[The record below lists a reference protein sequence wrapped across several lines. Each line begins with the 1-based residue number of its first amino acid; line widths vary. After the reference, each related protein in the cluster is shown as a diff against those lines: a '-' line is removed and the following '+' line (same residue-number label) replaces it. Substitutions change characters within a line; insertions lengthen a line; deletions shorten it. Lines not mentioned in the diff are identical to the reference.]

1 MIIVRA
7 KHLGF
12 CYGVKR
18 SISLACAD
26 KGGRRVYTYGK
37 LIHNA
42 RIVSELEAKGIRA
55 VDDVR
60 EAEPGSVLVI
70 RSHGAPAEEVAR
82 AEKLGL
88 EVVDATCP
96 FVRRTRDIVAD
107 MYAKGYR
114 IAIFG
119 KKDHPE
125 VVGINSLCKYEAVVI
140 EDESAIPDSLLCG
153 EKVCLVAQTTASA
166 KKFAN
171 IAEKFAKE
179 GLKTVEIFDTICYTT
194 QERQREAEEL
204 SRVCDKVLVIGDE
217 RSSNTLKLKEICEK
231 QCSAFLIGSAEDLT
245 GIKFNAD
252 DKIGIVAGASAPEES
267 ITEVIRYM
275 DNNFTVAT
283 NEEFLQAVDADGTS
297 GKLSS
302 GKIMKVKVISAD
314 EKGITVAFNSKVDG
328 FISAEE
334 ATLDGTYDPADYPA
348 DMELEVKLLA
358 SRTEDGVY
366 RFSKKA
372 VDEIKEGDKVVDTIR
387 DGQEFELKVDRAVER
402 DVAKKKGGGLLGKL
416 GTYTVFI
423 PASQIKERYV
433 SDLKPYVGKTLRLER
448 LEINDEKKRIV
459 ASQKVILERERK
471 EREEI
476 FWTNVVPGV
485 IVNGKVKSISKFGAF
500 VSVDGY
506 DCLVHISDVSWVKFK
521 SIEDVLKVGKK
532 YDFVVLKADREK
544 GKVSLGY
551 KQLQKHPF
559 DVAIEN
565 HPVGSTFTGKITSIM
580 PFGAFVEV
588 EPGVEGLVHVSE
600 ASNTYVKNINDIY
613 KVGDEIEVKVLAVDS
628 EAKKITLS
636 AKACMPELA
645 PEERAPKADRKDS
658 KPRAPRK
665 REQERETG
673 EAEWSEDAGN
683 NPFAD
688 LLKDLEVKK

>member
-1 MIIVRA
+1 MKIYKA
-7 KHLGF
+7 HHLGF

-18 SISLACAD
+18 SISLANRD
-26 KGGRRVYTYGK
+26 YGKKVYTYGK
-37 LIHNA
+37 LIHNSRMVA
-42 RIVSELEAKGIRA
+42 ALEKMGIHA
-55 VDDVR
+55 INDMS
-60 EAEPGSVLVI
+60 EAEPGSVVI
-70 RSHGAPAEEVAR
+70 LRSHGAPVEEI
-82 AEKLGL
+82 EKAKNTGL
-88 EVVDATCP
+88 EIVDATCP
-96 FVRRTRDIVAD
+96 FVMRTRKIVEEKYAD
-107 MYAKGYR
+107 GYK
-114 IAIFG
+114 IVIFG
-119 KKDHPE
+119 KAEHPE
-125 VVGINSLCKYEAVVI
+125 VIGINSICKYTATVI
-140 EDESAIPDSLLCG
+140 SDENEILDSLLQH
-153 EKVCLVAQTTASA
+153 EKLCLVSQTTASA

-171 IAEKFAKE
+171 IAEKFAKHR
-179 GLKTVEIFDTICYTT
+179 LKTVEIFDTICYTT
-194 QERQREAEEL
+194 QERQREAEAIA
-204 SRVCDKVLVIGDE
+204 RFCDKVLVIGDAE
-217 RSSNTLKLKEICEK
+217 SSNTLKLKEICGRF
-231 QCSAFLIGSAEDLT
+231 CSAFLIGSAEDLT
-245 GIKFNAD
+245 RIKFNAD
-252 DKIGIVAGASAPEES
+252 DKIGIVAGASAPDES
-267 ITEVIRYM
+267 ITEVLQYM
-275 DNNFTVAT
+275 DNNFTEAT
-283 NEEFLQAVDADGTS
+283 NEEFLQAVGADETS
-297 GKLSS
+297 GKKLSS

-314 EKGITVAFNSKVDG
+314 EKGITIAFNSKVDG

-334 ATLDGTYDPADYPA
+334 ATLDGTYDPANFPA
-348 DMELEVKLLA
+348 DMELEVKLLGN
-358 SRTEDGVY
+358 RTEDGVY

-372 VDEIKEGDKVVDTIR
+372 VDEVKEGDKIVDTIR
-387 DGQEFELKVDRAVER
+387 NGEEFELKVDRAVER

-433 SDLKPYVGKTLRLER
+433 SDIKPYIGKTLRLVS

-459 ASQKVILERERK
+459 ASQKVIIERERK

-476 FWTNVVPGV
+476 FWANVVPGV

-506 DCLVHISDVSWVKFK
+506 DCLVHISDISWVKFK

-559 DVAIEN
+559 DIAIEN
-565 HPVGSTFTGKITSIM
+565 HPVGSVFTGKITSIM

-628 EAKKITLS
+628 DAKKFTLS

-645 PEERAPKADRKDS
+645 PEEKPSKPEKKDA
-658 KPRAPRK
+658 KPRAPKK
-665 REQERETG
+665 REAEKDTA
-673 EAEWSEDAGN
+673 EAEWSEDSGN

>member
-1 MIIVRA
+1 MKIYKA
-7 KHLGF
+7 HHLGF

-18 SISLACAD
+18 SISLANRD
-26 KGGRRVYTYGK
+26 YGKKVYTYGK
-37 LIHNA
+37 LIHNSRMVA
-42 RIVSELEAKGIRA
+42 ALEKMGIHA
-55 VDDVR
+55 INDMS
-60 EAEPGSVLVI
+60 EAEPGSVVI
-70 RSHGAPAEEVAR
+70 LRSHGAPVEEI
-82 AEKLGL
+82 EKAKNTGL
-88 EVVDATCP
+88 EIVDATCP
-96 FVRRTRDIVAD
+96 FVMRTRKIVEEKYAD
-107 MYAKGYR
+107 GYK
-114 IAIFG
+114 IVIFG
-119 KKDHPE
+119 KAEHPE
-125 VVGINSLCKYEAVVI
+125 VIGINSICKYTATVI
-140 EDESAIPDSLLCG
+140 SDENEILDSLLQH
-153 EKVCLVAQTTASA
+153 EKLCLVSQTTASA

-171 IAEKFAKE
+171 IAEKFAKHR
-179 GLKTVEIFDTICYTT
+179 LKTVEIFDTICYTT
-194 QERQREAEEL
+194 QERQREAEAIA
-204 SRVCDKVLVIGDE
+204 RFCDKVLVIGDAE
-217 RSSNTLKLKEICEK
+217 SSNTLKLKEICGR
-231 QCSAFLIGSAEDLT
+231 L
-245 GIKFNAD
+245 IKFNAD
-252 DKIGIVAGASAPEES
+252 DKIGIVAGASAPDES
-267 ITEVIRYM
+267 ITEVLQYM
-275 DNNFTVAT
+275 DNNFTEAT
-283 NEEFLQAVDADGTS
+283 NEEFLQAVGADETS
-297 GKLSS
+297 GKKLSS

-314 EKGITVAFNSKVDG
+314 EKGITIAFNSKVDG

-334 ATLDGTYDPADYPA
+334 ATLDGTYDPANFPA
-348 DMELEVKLLA
+348 DMELEVKLLGN
-358 SRTEDGVY
+358 RTEDGVY

-372 VDEIKEGDKVVDTIR
+372 VDEVKEGDKIVDTIR
-387 DGQEFELKVDRAVER
+387 NGEEFELKVDRAVER

-433 SDLKPYVGKTLRLER
+433 SDIKPYIGKTLRLVS

-459 ASQKVILERERK
+459 ASQKVIIERERK

-476 FWTNVVPGV
+476 FWANVVPGV

-506 DCLVHISDVSWVKFK
+506 DCLVHISDISWVKFK

-559 DVAIEN
+559 DIAIEN
-565 HPVGSTFTGKITSIM
+565 HPVGSVFTGKITSIM

-628 EAKKITLS
+628 DAKKFTLS

-645 PEERAPKADRKDS
+645 PEEKPSKPEKKDA
-658 KPRAPRK
+658 KPRAPKK
-665 REQERETG
+665 REAEKDTA
-673 EAEWSEDAGN
+673 EAEWSEDSGN

>member
-433 SDLKPYVGKTLRLER
+433 SDLNPYVGKTLRLER

>member
-231 QCSAFLIGSAEDLT
+231 QCNAFLIGSAEDLT

>member
-1 MIIVRA
+1 MDILRA

-18 SISLACAD
+18 SISLAGED
-26 KGGRRVYTYGK
+26 YGDRRVYTYGK
-37 LIHNA
+37 LIHNSH
-42 RIVSELEAKGIRA
+42 IVGSLESKGIHA
-55 VDDVR
+55 VGDVG

-70 RSHGAPAEEVAR
+70 RSHGAPVEEIERAR
-82 AEKLGL
+82 SLGL

-96 FVRRTRDIVAD
+96 FVKRTRGIVAD
-107 MYAKGYR
+107 MHAKGYA

-125 VVGINSLCKYEAVVI
+125 VVGINSVCGYTATVI
-140 EDESAIPDSLLCG
+140 NDENEIPDSLLRT
-153 EKVCLVAQTTASA
+153 EKLCLVAQTTASA

-171 IAEKFAKE
+171 IADKFAKE
-179 GLKTVEIFDTICYTT
+179 GLKTVEIFDSICYTT

-204 SRVCDKVLVIGDE
+204 SRVCDKVLVIGDAE
-217 RSSNTLKLKEICEK
+217 SSNTLKLKEICAK
-231 QCSAFLIGSAEDLT
+231 HCTAFLIGSAEDLT
-245 GIKFNAD
+245 AIKFNAD

-283 NEEFLQAVDADGTS
+283 NEEFLQAVDADETS

-348 DMELEVKLLA
+348 DTELEVKLLA

-387 DGQEFELKVDRAVER
+387 DGQEFELKIDRAVER

-459 ASQKVILERERK
+459 ASQKVIIERERK

-476 FWTNVVPGV
+476 FWANVVPGV

-506 DCLVHISDVSWVKFK
+506 DCLVHISDISWVKFK
-521 SIEDVLKVGKK
+521 SIEDILKVGKK

-613 KVGDEIEVKVLAVDS
+613 KVGDEVEVKVLAVDS

-645 PEERAPKADRKDS
+645 PEERAPRGEKKES

-665 REQERETG
+665 RDAEKESG

>member
-204 SRVCDKVLVIGDE
+204 SRVCDKVLVIGDAE
-217 RSSNTLKLKEICEK
+217 SSNTLKLKEICAK
-231 QCSAFLIGSAEDLT
+231 HCTAFLIGSAEDLT
-245 GIKFNAD
+245 AIKFNAD

-283 NEEFLQAVDADGTS
+283 NEEFLQAVDADETS

-348 DMELEVKLLA
+348 DTELEVKLLA

-387 DGQEFELKVDRAVER
+387 DGQEFELKIDRAVER

-459 ASQKVILERERK
+459 ASQKVIIERERK

-476 FWTNVVPGV
+476 FWANVVPGV

-506 DCLVHISDVSWVKFK
+506 DCLVHISDISWVKFK
-521 SIEDVLKVGKK
+521 SIEDILKVGKK

-613 KVGDEIEVKVLAVDS
+613 KVGDEVEVKVLAVDS

-645 PEERAPKADRKDS
+645 PEERAPRGEKKES

-665 REQERETG
+665 RDAEKESG

>member
-1 MIIVRA
+1 MTIVRA

-70 RSHGAPAEEVAR
+70 RSHGAPAEEIAR

>member
-600 ASNTYVKNINDIY
+600 ASNTYVNNINDIY

>member
-26 KGGRRVYTYGK
+26 KGGRRGDTYGK

>member
-96 FVRRTRDIVAD
+96 FVRKTRDIVAD

>member
-1 MIIVRA
+1 MTIVRA

-70 RSHGAPAEEVAR
+70 RSHGAPAEEVAH

>member
-423 PASQIKERYV
+423 PASQIQERYV

>member
-70 RSHGAPAEEVAR
+70 RSHGAPAEEIAR

-107 MYAKGYR
+107 MYEKGYR

>member
-1 MIIVRA
+1 MDILRA

-18 SISLACAD
+18 SISLAGED
-26 KGGRRVYTYGK
+26 YGDRRVYTYGK
-37 LIHNA
+37 LIHNSH
-42 RIVSELEAKGIRA
+42 IVGSLESKGIHA
-55 VDDVR
+55 VGDVG

-70 RSHGAPAEEVAR
+70 RSHGAPVEEIERAR
-82 AEKLGL
+82 SLGL

-96 FVRRTRDIVAD
+96 FVKRTRGIVAD
-107 MYAKGYR
+107 MHAKGYA

-125 VVGINSLCKYEAVVI
+125 VVGINSVCGYTATVI
-140 EDESAIPDSLLCG
+140 NDENEIPDSLLRT
-153 EKVCLVAQTTASA
+153 EKLCLVAQTTASA

-171 IAEKFAKE
+171 IADKFAKE

-204 SRVCDKVLVIGDE
+204 SRVCDKVLVIGDAE
-217 RSSNTLKLKEICEK
+217 SSNTLKLKEICAK
-231 QCSAFLIGSAEDLT
+231 HCTAFLIGSAEDLT
-245 GIKFNAD
+245 AIKFNAD

-283 NEEFLQAVDADGTS
+283 NEEFLQAVDADETS

-348 DMELEVKLLA
+348 DTELEVKLLA

-387 DGQEFELKVDRAVER
+387 DGQEFELKIDRAVER

-459 ASQKVILERERK
+459 ASQKVIIERERK

-476 FWTNVVPGV
+476 FWANVVPGV

-506 DCLVHISDVSWVKFK
+506 DCLVHISDISWVKFK
-521 SIEDVLKVGKK
+521 SIEDILKVGKK

-613 KVGDEIEVKVLAVDS
+613 KVGDEVEVKVLAVDS

-645 PEERAPKADRKDS
+645 PEERAPRGEKKES

-665 REQERETG
+665 RDAEKESG